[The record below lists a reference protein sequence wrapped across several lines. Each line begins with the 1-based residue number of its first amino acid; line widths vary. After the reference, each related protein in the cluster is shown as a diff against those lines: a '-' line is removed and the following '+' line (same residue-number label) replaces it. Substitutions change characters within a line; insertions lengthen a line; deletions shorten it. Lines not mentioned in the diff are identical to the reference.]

1 MKGKAIRTLSI
12 ASVISTAG
20 LGVAHAEFIP
30 TRPLG
35 QAGGSDLQ
43 QRTGDA
49 VQAVCGQFIQNG
61 VDDAAPNAA
70 LQADLFDKCGEM
82 VNTANALNGAEMGTA
97 KNLGISAEQLQGAL
111 QNVAGEEALASGS
124 LTTEISADQSANV
137 TKRIASLLSGTA
149 GLQVSSANL
158 FGSDGVFAF
167 DQSQITGPLTGGAAS
182 LDPSNPSGLGA
193 YVNGI
198 VGEAAR
204 SSTESEDGFEA
215 TSTGITVGLD
225 YNFNSQWVLGAAFGV
240 TSHSAD
246 FIENENVSGGGLDM
260 DSLALSFYGLW
271 LGDDWYLDSIVSF
284 GTGTVDLERRV
295 VIPSAEGLVDANGD
309 ANDGANRTA
318 SAETDSAQ
326 IGFSIGA
333 GMDIVNGPFTI
344 APYGRLSFL
353 SVAIDGYDETGAQGL
368 DLRVDDQDIESV
380 TSAFGFRLVAIKSTS
395 FGVLAPQL
403 SMELVHEFA
412 DNERELV
419 TTYVNDPRQNELLV
433 TTDAPDRD
441 YLVAGMGISSVT
453 RGGLQTFADVKSSI
467 GLEGINDVVYTV
479 GGRIEF

>member
-1 MKGKAIRTLSI
+1 MKGKAIQALSI

-61 VDDAAPNAA
+61 IDDAAPNAA

-97 KNLGISAEQLQGAL
+97 RNLGISAEQLQGAL

-124 LTTEISADQSANV
+124 LSTEISADQSANV

-167 DQSQITGPLTGGAAS
+167 DQTQISGPMTGGAAS

-204 SSTESEDGFEA
+204 SGTESEDGFEA

-246 FIENENVSGGGLDM
+246 FIENENVAGGGLDM
-260 DSLALSFYGLW
+260 DSLALSLYGLW

-284 GTGTVDLERRV
+284 GSGTVDLERRV
-295 VIPSAEGLVDANGD
+295 VA
-309 ANDGANRTA
+309 R
-318 SAETDSAQ
+318 AETDSTQ
-326 IGFSIGA
+326 LGFSVGA

-344 APYGRLSFL
+344 APYGRLSLL
-353 SVAIDGYDETGAQGL
+353 SVTIDAYDETGAQGL
-368 DLRVDDQDIESV
+368 DLSVDEQDIESI

-467 GLEGINDVVYTV
+467 GLEGINDVVYTI
-479 GGRIEF
+479 GGRFEF